1 LQEEEV
7 SMTEQQPQEQ
17 KAPVVDIKKAAKRTT
32 SKSQA
37 AKPKPKPEVD
47 LTELKR
53 VSDEITRLEGLR
65 KDRLDLIQKAAKA
78 GATTKEISDASS
90 LSVPRLRQLIE
101 K

>member
-1 LQEEEV
+1 MTDKANEQAAQAEE
-7 SMTEQQPQEQ
+7 QP
-17 KAPVVDIKKAAKRTT
+17 KAPVVEIKTAKRRTT
-32 SKSQA
+32 SKSQD

-53 VSDEITRLEGLR
+53 VSDEITRLEALR

-78 GATTKEISDASS
+78 GATTKAISDASS
-90 LSVPRLRQLIE
+90 LSVPRLRQLIT

>member
-1 LQEEEV
+1 M
-7 SMTEQQPQEQ
+7 SEQQAQEQ
-17 KAPVVDIKKAAKRTT
+17 KAPVVEIKKTPKRTT

-53 VSDEITRLEGLR
+53 VSAEVQRLEALR

-78 GATTKEISDASS
+78 GATTKAISEASG
-90 LSVPRLRQLIE
+90 LSVPRLRQLIQ